1 MRERL
6 GDHLAPLVGRNLIQI
21 WQDREIEAGADWEGE
36 INREIQEADVVLLLV
51 SASFTNSK
59 YCLREL
65 RNALAL
71 RETGKSLAVPII
83 LRHCIWEDVFNLP
96 GYKTQALPRDG
107 RPISGGRWKT
117 QDEAYTT
124 VASELRK
131 MFARMLGNSPSDPF
145 VRQSF

>member
-6 GDHLAPLVGRNLIQI
+6 GDHLAPLVGRHVIQI

-65 RNALAL
+65 QNALAL
-71 RETGKSLAVPII
+71 REKGKSLAVPII
-83 LRHCIWEDVFNLP
+83 LRHCMWEDVFNLP

-107 RPISGGRWKT
+107 RPISGGRWQT
-117 QDEAYTT
+117 QDEAYAS
-124 VASELRK
+124 VAGELRK
-131 MFARMLGNSPSDPF
+131 MFARMHGNPSSDPS
-145 VRQSF
+145 VRRF